1 MNHLLIF
8 LGLERRTSQQM
19 GRLCF
24 VGKVVS
30 VACMVQSA
38 VLFALYG
45 EKAQWFQH
53 T

>member
-1 MNHLLIF
+1 MNRLLMF
-8 LGLERRTSQQM
+8 LGLERRTSQHM
-19 GRLCF
+19 ERLCF
-24 VGKVVS
+24 VTKVMS

-45 EKAQWFQH
+45 EKSQWFQH